1 MPDHLTQTTTIVDND
16 PSHGTPSQAS
26 SWTASPRDA
35 RSGHPGTSHP
45 DTGARTTHPFTDQVR
60 ADATRERISQ
70 LLTAGMP
77 KADLAHRAGLD
88 GPTLDLLT
96 DQTHPL
102 EWIDVDVET
111 RVLAT
116 VLDLDQLP
124 DDARVH
130 TGGTVRRIRALAVQ
144 GWSYSDLAERLG
156 TTAATV
162 RHTVNG
168 HTTTAG
174 RARQVRDLYERL
186 NAVTGPSQRPRTLA
200 IQRGWAAPD
209 QLDPTTIDLPDTDL
223 TAGGNSQVDHARVQ
237 RFCDGETLALNAR
250 ERRLAV
256 AGLARRGMTDP
267 AIAAR
272 LGISVRTVLRVRA
285 RHDIGPGCIRA
296 QQGYGARWGG
306 ERSAAPPEQSED
318 LVNVQ
323 TVRRYC
329 AGEDVALTERER
341 ASAVLSYRLAGWS
354 VARIARRVGCARAVV
369 HELLARYAI
378 PGSGWDGLDAR
389 CEDDEEV
396 VA

>member
-1 MPDHLTQTTTIVDND
+1 MPDHLTQTTTIVAND
-16 PSHGTPSQAS
+16 PSRGTHSQAS
-26 SWTASPRDA
+26 SWTASLRDA
-35 RSGHPGTSHP
+35 RSGHPGTRHP
-45 DTGARTTHPFTDQVR
+45 NPGARTTHPFTDQVR
-60 ADATRERISQ
+60 ADATRERINQ

-77 KADLAHRAGLD
+77 KADLADRAGLD
-88 GPTLDLLT
+88 RPTLDLLA
-96 DQTHPL
+96 DPTHPL
-102 EWIDVDVET
+102 GWIDVDVET
-111 RVLAT
+111 RVLAI

-124 DDARVH
+124 DDAMIH
-130 TGGTVRRIRALAVQ
+130 NGGTVRRIRALAVQ
-144 GWSYSDLAERLG
+144 GWSYSDLAARLG
-156 TTAATV
+156 TTTATV

-168 HTTTAG
+168 HTTSAG

-186 NAVTGPSQRPRTLA
+186 NQVTGPSQRPRALA

-223 TAGGNSQVDHARVQ
+223 TAEGDSQVDHARVQ
-237 RFCDGETLALNAR
+237 RFCDGETLALNVR

-267 AIAAR
+267 VIAAR
-272 LGISVRTVLRVRA
+272 LGISVRTVLRVRE

-296 QQGYGARWGG
+296 RQGYGARWGS
-306 ERSAAPPEQSED
+306 ERSAPPPEPGEE
-318 LVNVQ
+318 LVDVQ

-354 VARIARRVGCARAVV
+354 VGSIARRVGCARVV
-369 HELLARYAI
+369 VLELLARYAI
-378 PGSGWDGLDAR
+378 PGAGRDGLGGR

-396 VA
+396 MA